1 MRHRMFLFVTWQ
13 GGRRIAGAGSDWDP
27 RPKAGKALPV
37 NRVAVWDA
45 LLDAPQ
51 LADGIID
58 TGK

>member
-1 MRHRMFLFVTWQ
+1 MRHRMFLWVSWQ
-13 GGRRIAGAGSDWDP
+13 GGKRIGGPGSDFDP
-27 RPKAGKALPV
+27 RPRAGAALPV